1 MPSSPSSSSSPDNEY
16 ANLSPVDKKLAKKAK
31 REKEKQE
38 KDAAKAAAAAAG
50 GGGGGKGGGM
60 KAARAAALAAL
71 VAEEGEGEG
80 GKEGKMEE
88 SGSRKEDEE
97 GREEGGED
105 EEDAE
110 LMVLLNQGGGPD
122 KKKKE
127 KKGGKG
133 GGKGGREGGREGG
146 MTMAVEEE
154 EIEGLKEEK
163 NENEE
168 KAPWKSGNVGNKE
181 QLRAEAAAAVD
192 SGPPPSASSS
202 LPLSAPPLDRGPLP
216 PDPPAQVGPTLEE
229 KARASRPPPRV
240 RIMSD
245 GTAAAGTT
253 FVRLDK
259 INVIF
264 RNQEV
269 IKDASWGVQTGER
282 VGLVGP
288 NGGGKTTQLKVLAGE
303 LDPTSGEVLKSS
315 QNVKIA
321 FLRQEFTDELDLAR
335 TLKEE
340 MLSVFGEEQEILT
353 KLRALEGRLEDGK
366 EGREG
371 GREGRCRCMNKMNGS
386 LTLLRPS
393 PLPSLSSPPHHAQ
406 PRATWTR

>member
-1 MPSSPSSSSSPDNEY
+1 
-16 ANLSPVDKKLAKKAK
+16 
-31 REKEKQE
+31 
-38 KDAAKAAAAAAG
+38 
-50 GGGGGKGGGM
+50 M
-60 KAARAAALAAL
+60 KAARAAALAVLA
-71 VAEEGEGEG
+71 AEEGEREDA
-80 GKEGKMEE
+80 KEGKMEE

-110 LMVLLNQGGGPD
+110 LMALLNQGGGPT
-122 KKKKE
+122 KKKKD

-146 MTMAVEEE
+146 MAMAVEDEE
-154 EIEGLKEEK
+154 KEGRKEEK
-163 NENEE
+163 DEDEE
-168 KAPWKSGNVGNKE
+168 EAPWKSGGGKKE
-181 QLRAEAAAAVD
+181 QLRAAAAAAAAAAVVD
-192 SGPPPSASSS
+192 SEPPPSTS
-202 LPLSAPPLDRGPLP
+202 LPPSAPALDRGPLP

-259 INVIF
+259 IHVIF

-315 QNVKIA
+315 KNVKIA
-321 FLRQEFTDELDLAR
+321 FLKQEFTDELDLDR

-340 MLSVFGEEQEILT
+340 MLSVFGEEQEVLAR
-353 KLRALEGRLEDGK
+353 LRGLEGRLEDGK
-366 EGREG
+366 EGREEG
-371 GREGRCRCMNKMNGS
+371 RKEGREGYV
-386 LTLLRPS
+386 
-393 PLPSLSSPPHHAQ
+393 Q
-406 PRATWTR
+406 VYE